1 MWHKCSSCLLRVQ
14 DDGCSLACLRLMT
27 RLHYN
32 TQLCTRLMLRTRGD
46 TTHSDTT
53 HSDTHTPTCTHTSTQ
68 MPPCLIPRESVK
80 FDYGDF
86 YKHTPYESRRSIHQ
100 EEGARKRMR
109 RKEEEGRDRETEE
122 DTMPGRAAVWKD
134 SEVSSVG
141 GSIHTHRDTHR
152 RTDTG
157 HVHAVSCS
165 VSM

>member
-46 TTHSDTT
+46 TM
-53 HSDTHTPTCTHTSTQ
+53 HSDTHTRTHTSTQ

-100 EEGARKRMR
+100 GEGARKRMR

-122 DTMPGRAAVWKD
+122 DMMPGRAAVWKD
-134 SEVSSVG
+134 SEASSVG
-141 GSIHTHRDTHR
+141 GSIHTHTHR
-152 RTDTG
+152 HRPC
-157 HVHAVSCS
+157 ARS
-165 VSM
+165 VLLCVNVRSAGS